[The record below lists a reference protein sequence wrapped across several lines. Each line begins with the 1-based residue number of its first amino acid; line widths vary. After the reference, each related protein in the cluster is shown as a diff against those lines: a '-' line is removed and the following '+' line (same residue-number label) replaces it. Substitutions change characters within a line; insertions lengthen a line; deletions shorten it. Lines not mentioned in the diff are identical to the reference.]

1 MPELKVE
8 PRGTEVWVRYD
19 GEITFDVVEDLKARM
34 EAVFG
39 ERAWKTLIFDL
50 EPVEFLDSSG
60 IGFFVILNNRC
71 SQSGRKLILFRP
83 RPQLRKT
90 LALVNM
96 LHFFCIA
103 DDQDDVDAS
112 LVD

>member
-1 MPELKVE
+1 MPELHVE
-8 PRGTEVWVRYD
+8 TKGTEVWVRYD
-19 GEITFDVVEDLKARM
+19 GEITFDVVEDLKVRM
-34 EAVFG
+34 ETVF
-39 ERAWKTLIFDL
+39 AAPNWKTLIFDL
-50 EPVEFLDSSG
+50 EGVDFLDSSG

-71 SQSGRKLILFRP
+71 SQSGQKLILFRL

-103 DDQDDVDAS
+103 DDQDDVDAN

>member
-1 MPELKVE
+1 MPELSVD

-19 GEITFDVVEDLKARM
+19 GEITFDVVDELKGRM
-34 EAVFG
+34 ESVF
-39 ERAWKTLIFDL
+39 EDRSWKNIIFDL

-71 SQSGRKLILFRP
+71 LQSGRKLILFRP

-103 DDQDDVDAS
+103 DDQDDVDAN
-112 LVD
+112 LLD